1 MSAASA
7 PTPPTYDVCTPTRWD
22 DWYKAIGVLGEGG
35 TDFGLLETVGQELQ
49 TMKVP
54 FAEGWGDTLNDLQ
67 MGRLCNKLRLAN
79 VWVDDLVVDPGAFK
93 HKKREW
99 WFTQGAS
106 YCDRLAAKFWAPK
119 WDVLSKEM
127 MDSTSLSPSECTAVV
142 EDPLFE
148 QWEAHL
154 VAEDYKKAAA
164 LSSTQTKFGKSVTHG
179 WIFFQEHAGSAS
191 AAKSAKLNPG
201 DTHQPWLDA
210 ALLKMTQVWERHVQG
225 TLKSSYPN
233 RCTFPPTFHQFHALL
248 HAQLSGWNDKTQFGE
263 KVVEAIAM
271 LAGKTDKTVTW
282 CGAYELAKA
291 TRAVLKLLHQL
302 IPQVGKH
309 AKVLAVDLLEIW
321 ADADLHFVRY
331 AEYYGA
337 TAEGQEPYHLLRKF
351 LLLVLDEWAETMW
364 GELCTDRAYHPV
376 VLSLSDMLQREYM
389 RQRPDW
395 GLSTLIERATSLP
408 EQAAG
413 GSHKRKGAP
422 QAEPES
428 ALGAAGGGAQK
439 DPSSCAYCG
448 KAGHKS
454 KNCRKRRNDL
464 RSQAAGGAGHPGV
477 GDLTSA
483 AATAFL
489 SKILRSP
496 EAAGSAPPS
505 TTLAQAAATAAAS
518 AAAKPSTD
526 TPGAA
531 GAAGS
536 GQQPPLPAGR
546 PGGQGSR
553 RQHVPPEDRICFACG
568 QKGHEQWNCPR
579 KR

>member
-1 MSAASA
+1 MPAASA
-7 PTPPTYDVCTPTRWD
+7 PTPPAYDVCTPAQWD
-22 DWYKAIGVLGEGG
+22 DWYTAIGVLGAGG
-35 TDFGLLETVGQELQ
+35 TDFGLLETVGQELR

-67 MGRLCNKLRLAN
+67 MGRLRNKLRQAN
-79 VWVDDLVVDPGAFK
+79 VRVDDLVVDPGAFR

-106 YCDRLAAKFWAPK
+106 YCDRLAAKFRAPNR
-119 WDVLSKEM
+119 DVLSKEM
-127 MDSTSLSPSECTAVV
+127 MDGTSLSPSECTAVV

-154 VAEDYKKAAA
+154 AAEDYKKAAA
-164 LSSTQTKFGKSVTHG
+164 LSSTQTKFGKSVTRG

-201 DTHQPWLDA
+201 DTHRPRLDA

-233 RCTFPPTFHQFHALL
+233 RRTFPPTFHQFHALL
-248 HAQLSGWNDKTQFGE
+248 HARLSGWNDKTQFGE

-271 LAGKTDKTVTW
+271 LAGKTDKTVTR

-302 IPQVGKH
+302 IPQVGKQ

-321 ADADLHFVRY
+321 ADADPHFVRY

-337 TAEGQEPYHLLRKF
+337 AAEGQEPYHLLRKF
-351 LLLVLDEWAETMW
+351 LLPVLDEWAETMW
-364 GELCTDRAYHPV
+364 GELRTDRAYHPA

-395 GLSTLIERATSLP
+395 GLSTLIERAASLP

-413 GSHKRKGAP
+413 GSRKRKGAP

-428 ALGAAGGGAQK
+428 APGAAGGGAQK
-439 DPSSCAYCG
+439 DPSSCA
-448 KAGHKS
+448 
-454 KNCRKRRNDL
+454 
-464 RSQAAGGAGHPGV
+464 
-477 GDLTSA
+477 
-483 AATAFL
+483 
-489 SKILRSP
+489 
-496 EAAGSAPPS
+496 
-505 TTLAQAAATAAAS
+505 
-518 AAAKPSTD
+518 
-526 TPGAA
+526 
-531 GAAGS
+531 
-536 GQQPPLPAGR
+536 
-546 PGGQGSR
+546 
-553 RQHVPPEDRICFACG
+553 
-568 QKGHEQWNCPR
+568 
-579 KR
+579 